1 MGLLG
6 GWPVRKEECFLHAEL
21 AVRRHHRRSS
31 WVVSEPYPSVK
42 HRGLR
47 TLDFWLQRGR
57 GGLGGRRQRDAE
69 RHEPISGQAG
79 VVLGLLC
86 WQPGAA
92 GSPGLLPVLIL
103 L

>member
-1 MGLLG
+1 MRERERERERESRLLGAWGWAWGWAQVGLLG

-47 TLDFWLQRGR
+47 TLGFLASEGPWRPRGQEAE
-57 GGLGGRRQRDAE
+57 GR
-69 RHEPISGQAG
+69 
-79 VVLGLLC
+79 
-86 WQPGAA
+86 
-92 GSPGLLPVLIL
+92 
-103 L
+103 